1 MNKLGCPNNWLR
13 AGHKCYKFNTGASHT
28 WQESSDACRRTN
40 SRLLQ
45 ITTKDQKVNQTMIF
59 INSYFQQRFCWMSIL
74 SNNLL
79 ITKEVFLYLWLFR
92 KKSFFGVFFLFTCMT
107 TLIKH
112 YRTGFSTLQWSSVPS
127 LSGLVSIFILVTKL
141 GTGQTKRKL
150 VWIWCKKRDI
160 VYFILWWSNIF
171 IEASKYWYCNVLI
184 FSNNFLIAGVGML
197 NLMISMDRKTV
208 VSYFRTA
215 LLMIFPASNLSHIS
229 VNSSQ
234 KVIIHENQ
242 CI

>member
-1 MNKLGCPNNWLR
+1 MLDTSATSSTLEQAILGRSPATLAAEQILVCFRSLPKTKRWIKPWSLLTHISNSDF
-13 AGHKCYKFNTGASHT
+13 AGCLYYQTTCS
-28 WQESSDACRRTN
+28 
-40 SRLLQ
+40 LL
-45 ITTKDQKVNQTMIF
+45 
-59 INSYFQQRFCWMSIL
+59 
-74 SNNLL
+74 
-79 ITKEVFLYLWLFR
+79 
-92 KKSFFGVFFLFTCMT
+92 KKSSCIFDCLGKNHFSGFFFLFTCMT